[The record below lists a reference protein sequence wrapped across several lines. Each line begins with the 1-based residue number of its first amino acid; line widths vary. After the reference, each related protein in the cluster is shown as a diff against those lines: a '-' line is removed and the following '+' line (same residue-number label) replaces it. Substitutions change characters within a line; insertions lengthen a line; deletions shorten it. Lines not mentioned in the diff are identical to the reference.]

1 MNTNLNNQTN
11 EKKVDYRKCFA
22 NHEKYPHEK
31 YPVEMIKDCSA
42 LIEPLCRTQGYC
54 PFFKTKDEVEFER
67 MRSKIRLVKM
77 GLDDIYNSQ
86 YKLA

>member
-1 MNTNLNNQTN
+1 MNTNLNNQTK

-22 NHEKYPHEK
+22 NHEKYP
-31 YPVEMIKDCSA
+31 VEMIKDCSA
-42 LIEPLCRTQGYC
+42 LTEPLCKTQGYC